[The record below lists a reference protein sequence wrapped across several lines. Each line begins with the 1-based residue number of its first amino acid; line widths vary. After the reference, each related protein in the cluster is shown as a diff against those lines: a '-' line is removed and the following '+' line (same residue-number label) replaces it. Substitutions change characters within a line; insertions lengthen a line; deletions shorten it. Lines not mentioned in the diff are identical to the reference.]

1 MGDKMKYLE
10 LGTVVQDLVPDIK
23 AENPRNS
30 EGTFLET
37 ENDGILFVYSRFK
50 GKRPD
55 DEAFADLCL
64 TRSMDGGRTF
74 DQGRII
80 LTCEGE
86 DGVNMMSPSLLHM
99 ENGDI
104 GLFYLVR
111 MTYTMTR
118 IFLRRSSDGGKTWG
132 ERVLCTPQD
141 DFLVINNDRV
151 LRLKSGRILL
161 PVASHRAGPGYFDG
175 RSEAMFFY
183 SDDDGRTWHTAP
195 GKCTLPNAAHCAS
208 GLQEPGVVQLEN
220 GVVWG
225 WGRTELGRQ
234 YEMFSMD
241 NGENWTAC
249 QPSRFT
255 APNSPLCMKR
265 ADDGR
270 LYAIWNPVPEYN
282 GREKVDG
289 IFTGGRTPLVM
300 AYSGDDGRTFTEPA
314 AFEQD
319 PESGYCYCA
328 MYFTKDALLLAY
340 CAGGKKDGSCLVRT
354 RIRRV
359 ERAQLEEI

>member
-10 LGTVVQDLVPDIK
+10 LGTVVQDLAPDIK

-64 TRSMDGGRTF
+64 LRSMDGGRTF

-86 DGVNMMSPSLLHM
+86 EGVNMMSPSLLHM

-118 IFLRRSSDGGKTWG
+118 IFLRRSSDGGRTWG

-141 DFLVINNDRV
+141 DFFVINNDRV

-183 SDDDGRTWHTAP
+183 SDDDGGTWHTAP

-208 GLQEPGVVQLEN
+208 GLQEPGVAQLEN

-241 NGENWTAC
+241 DGENWTAC

-289 IFTGGRTPLVM
+289 IFTGGRTPLVI

-314 AFEQD
+314 AFERD

>member
-1 MGDKMKYLE
+1 
-10 LGTVVQDLVPDIK
+10 
-23 AENPRNS
+23 
-30 EGTFLET
+30 
-37 ENDGILFVYSRFK
+37 
-50 GKRPD
+50 
-55 DEAFADLCL
+55 
-64 TRSMDGGRTF
+64 
-74 DQGRII
+74 
-80 LTCEGE
+80 
-86 DGVNMMSPSLLHM
+86 
-99 ENGDI
+99 
-104 GLFYLVR
+104 
-111 MTYTMTR
+111 
-118 IFLRRSSDGGKTWG
+118 
-132 ERVLCTPQD
+132 
-141 DFLVINNDRV
+141 
-151 LRLKSGRILL
+151 
-161 PVASHRAGPGYFDG
+161 
-175 RSEAMFFY
+175 MFFY